1 MPLTAR
7 QISLVQNSFKKV
19 EPIADTAAKIFYD
32 KLFEYDPSLRKLFK
46 GDMKQQGRKL
56 MSLLKVAVNG
66 LTDLN
71 RLVPALQGLAD
82 RHIGYGVQIEDYTPV
97 GNALLYALKQGLGAD
112 FTPELRKAWINVYQI
127 VADTMRSH
135 SYEHFDPQTFVNR
148 KRYNR

>member
-1 MPLTAR
+1 MSLSSR

-19 EPIADTAAKIFYD
+19 EPIADTAAQIFYD
-32 KLFEYDPSLRKLFK
+32 KLFEYDPSLKRLFK

-66 LTDLN
+66 LNNLDK
-71 RLVPALQGLAD
+71 LVPALQELAD
-82 RHIGYGVQIEDYTPV
+82 RHIDYGVQVEDYTPV
-97 GNALLYALKQGLGAD
+97 GNALLFALKQGLGAD
-112 FTPELRKAWINVYQI
+112 FTPEVREAWVNVYQI

-135 SYEHFDPQTFVNR
+135 SYEQFNPRTFVNK